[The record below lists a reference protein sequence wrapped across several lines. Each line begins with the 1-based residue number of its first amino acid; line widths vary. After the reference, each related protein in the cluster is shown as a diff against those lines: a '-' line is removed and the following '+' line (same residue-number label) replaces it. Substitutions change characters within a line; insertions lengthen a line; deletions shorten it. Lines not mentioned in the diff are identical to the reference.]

1 MGDPGRFAGQAGGE
15 PPDAAVR
22 ELREEVGLE
31 ADSMRQLLSMRPAPG
46 LSDERTTLFLATGL
60 RFVGLEADG
69 PEERF
74 LHIERLPILNR
85 EP

>member
-1 MGDPGRFAGQAGGE
+1 
-15 PPDAAVR
+15 
-22 ELREEVGLE
+22 VGLE
-31 ADSMRQLLSMRPAPG
+31 AESMRQLLSMRPAPG

-74 LHIERLPILNR
+74 LHIERLPILEARTMIAND
-85 EP
+85 EIEDAKTVLAIMFALEQLGS